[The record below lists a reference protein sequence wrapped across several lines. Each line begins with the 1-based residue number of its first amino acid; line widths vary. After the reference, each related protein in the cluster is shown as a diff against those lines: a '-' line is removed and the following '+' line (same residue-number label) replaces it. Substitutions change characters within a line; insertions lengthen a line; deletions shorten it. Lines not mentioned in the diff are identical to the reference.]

1 MTDYFYRIGTEGKA
15 WGDEEKAAWFAEADK
30 KTRSYKDEVIA
41 KIEKLRSEGIFDVEQ
56 YGALSMD
63 TERYPLF
70 CISTKNWDAAKPSV
84 LVTGGVHGYEKSG
97 VQGALQFAST
107 EMSKYADRFNI
118 LVCPCV
124 SPWGYET
131 IQRWSARAV
140 DPNRSFMREQQDCP
154 AEESGFVVALVARYG
169 KTAQWIM
176 HIDMHET
183 TNTDETEAETEAET
197 HKHTYSRFF
206 V

>member
-15 WGDEEKAAWFAEADK
+15 WGDEEKAAWLAEADQ

-70 CISTKNWDAAKPSV
+70 CISTKDWDAAKPSV

-97 VQGALQFAST
+97 VSMFICLCLCLCLWLCLCVSPFPSRSLTLISPHRPTHNPHALLQVQGALQFAST

-124 SPWGYET
+124 SPWYVLCVCLSLCLS
-131 IQRWSARAV
+131 I
-140 DPNRSFMREQQDCP
+140 F
-154 AEESGFVVALVARYG
+154 L
-169 KTAQWIM
+169 
-176 HIDMHET
+176 
-183 TNTDETEAETEAET
+183 T
-197 HKHTYSRFF
+197 HKRKH
-206 V
+206 